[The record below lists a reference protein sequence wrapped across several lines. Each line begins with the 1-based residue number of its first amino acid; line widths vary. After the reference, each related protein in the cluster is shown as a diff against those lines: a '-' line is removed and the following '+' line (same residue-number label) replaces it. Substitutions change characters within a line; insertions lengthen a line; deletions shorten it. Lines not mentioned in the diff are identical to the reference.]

1 MHRMNNGESGD
12 VSSLI
17 IDSFKERIPEL
28 LQRHSSENIRNLNE
42 TGCLWHELP
51 EYGFNMKSSQC
62 RDGKMKKQMFAIA
75 LIANAAG
82 ERESAIVVWKVEK
95 SRCFKVVDVSK
106 LPVHWYCQTKAL
118 VTGEILDDVLIKVN
132 HLLSAKGRSV
142 ALLMDNA
149 RCHTQDIKGKYSKIK
164 IVFLPPNTTS
174 LLQPLNLCRY
184 HPKLQG
190 LIQEVSSALCH
201 FQD

>member
-12 VSSLI
+12 V
-17 IDSFKERIPEL
+17 PEL

-118 VTGEILDDVLIKVN
+118 VTGEILDDVLTKVN
-132 HLLSAKGRSV
+132 RRLSAKGRSV
-142 ALLMDNA
+142 ALLMAMLDA
-149 RCHTQDIKGKYSKIK
+149 IPRISRGSILKSRLSF
-164 IVFLPPNTTS
+164 FLPIPHHNC
-174 LLQPLNLCRY
+174 N
-184 HPKLQG
+184 H
-190 LIQEVSSALCH
+190 
-201 FQD
+201 